1 MTSGLS
7 DPEQA
12 EDSSVSSQ
20 GSKEAMMV
28 DDSDMAIRRSSSA
41 IKTAVQNAVCLLL
54 FMFFGP
60 SLIMVNKYILRDI
73 GFNFPITHTCYTSL
87 FCTVTLW
94 TYVYAFGIKL
104 KHSPVVT
111 RNFYMTNIMP
121 IGFLQGA
128 TIVLGMTS
136 YLFLTVSF
144 VQMLK
149 ASTPVMIVLF
159 LRVFNL
165 AEPTFKILAAVSI
178 ICFGTVLSSYGEINF
193 SLIGV
198 TSMVSG
204 QVAEALRLVF
214 TQKLL
219 KNLKFDVVESLC
231 YVTPAATFWV
241 FIAALLLEYPRM
253 SWRTLSLVNDNL
265 YIFFI
270 AGVLAVGVNTINS
283 VVIKFTSSLMMK
295 LLATAR
301 NASLVIF
308 NVIFMGEAVTGLQFV
323 GYSISLAG
331 FMMYNYY
338 RKKST

>member
-1 MTSGLS
+1 
-7 DPEQA
+7 
-12 EDSSVSSQ
+12 
-20 GSKEAMMV
+20 
-28 DDSDMAIRRSSSA
+28 
-41 IKTAVQNAVCLLL
+41 
-54 FMFFGP
+54 
-60 SLIMVNKYILRDI
+60 
-73 GFNFPITHTCYTSL
+73 
-87 FCTVTLW
+87 
-94 TYVYAFGIKL
+94 
-104 KHSPVVT
+104 
-111 RNFYMTNIMP
+111 MP

-159 LRVFNL
+159 LRIFKL
-165 AEPTFKILAAVSI
+165 AEPTMKILAAVSI
-178 ICFGTVLSSYGEINF
+178 ICLGTILSSYGEINF
-193 SLIGV
+193 SIIGV

-219 KNLKFDVVESLC
+219 KNLKFDIVESLC

-241 FIAALLLEYPRM
+241 FIAAIFLEFPRM
-253 SWRTLSLVNDNL
+253 SLGTLSLVNDNL

-301 NASLVIF
+301 NASLVMF
-308 NVIFMGEAVTGLQFV
+308 NVMFMGEAVTGLQFV